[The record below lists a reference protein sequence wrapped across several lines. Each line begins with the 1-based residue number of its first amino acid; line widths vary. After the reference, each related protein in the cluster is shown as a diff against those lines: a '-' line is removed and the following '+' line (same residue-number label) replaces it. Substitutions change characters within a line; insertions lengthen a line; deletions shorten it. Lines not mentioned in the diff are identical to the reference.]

1 MQRALLRLPRRRRFW
16 SLAVCAAWPASSWV
30 PSLAPR
36 RVLSRCVAAKAEA
49 SDGEVPSAEV
59 VLQQL
64 EESGLFEGQEEM
76 LLRLRMLAAQG
87 VHPLD
92 ALRASRLQEDRRGQ
106 EEPRDAVLESF
117 DIEGV
122 AKYMQASKCKNVVV
136 MCGAGI
142 STSAGI
148 PDFRT
153 PGSGLYDNL
162 QRYNLSQPELI
173 FDLAF
178 FQSQPAPFYELCKEL
193 WPGTYRPTRAH
204 YFIRLLEEKGVL
216 RRCYTQ
222 NIDSLERQAGLSPEK
237 VVAAHGNMDEAHVL
251 DSVPERKVDIEDVRR
266 AIFAGEEGWQ
276 ALRQAHGGLVKP
288 KIVMFGEDLPDRF
301 WELQQQDLQ
310 ECDLLIV
317 IGTSLVVEPFAGL
330 VGKAAPDA
338 PRLLINREPAGTCE
352 QRVFG
357 FRFQL
362 PEGDNWRDVWF
373 EGSSAK
379 FP

>member
-1 MQRALLRLPRRRRFW
+1 MASGKLLDCLVLSGVRSTPKCPRCNEQEAAPERLNLWLAQIREVLNPAVRVADSSHVQRPRSSVSSLHAAPQRTRHQSIRIARDAMQRALLRLPRRRRFW
-16 SLAVCAAWPASSWV
+16 SLAVCAAWPDALICSQASSWV
-30 PSLAPR
+30 PSLAP

-153 PGSGLYDNL
+153 PGSGLYEDNL
-162 QRYNLSQPELI
+162 QRYNLSQPELM

-178 FQSQPAPFYELCKEL
+178 FRSQPAPFYELCKEL

-222 NIDSLERQAGLSPEK
+222 KTLWSGKLVSARRRKLWRRMGTWMKPMSSTLCRRERLTLRMSGERSSLGKKAGRPCGRPTE
-237 VVAAHGNMDEAHVL
+237 
-251 DSVPERKVDIEDVRR
+251 
-266 AIFAGEEGWQ
+266 
-276 ALRQAHGGLVKP
+276 
-288 KIVMFGEDLPDRF
+288 
-301 WELQQQDLQ
+301 
-310 ECDLLIV
+310 
-317 IGTSLVVEPFAGL
+317 
-330 VGKAAPDA
+330 
-338 PRLLINREPAGTCE
+338 
-352 QRVFG
+352 
-357 FRFQL
+357 
-362 PEGDNWRDVWF
+362 VW
-373 EGSSAK
+373 
-379 FP
+379 